1 MSEQARKPV
10 IVVTDSTSDLPRDVV
25 AQYRI
30 QVVPQILMLGDK
42 TWREGVDIDAPR
54 FYELLRSSSQ
64 FPKTSQPSA
73 AEFQDLFVRLSQDAS
88 GIVAILLSNDLSGTL
103 NSAHA
108 ARAALPDLPIEVID
122 SRSVSMQLGF
132 IVMAAARV
140 AAEGGDLQAVC
151 AAARAM
157 IGKVHVYFI
166 VDTLEYLHRG
176 GRIGGATRLV
186 GSALNLKPVLAVLD
200 GKIEPVARI
209 RTRRKALAKV
219 FELLQQEIPGGSRAH
234 MAVVNVAAPNE
245 AAELVQQVEAAFHP
259 VELLA
264 NDCGPVVGAHG
275 GPGTVAVI
283 YYVE

>member
-1 MSEQARKPV
+1 MNEQARKPV

-25 AQYRI
+25 SRYGI
-30 QVVPQILMLGDK
+30 QVVPQILMLGNQ

-54 FYELLRSSSQ
+54 FYELLRSSSL

-73 AEFQDLFVRLSQDAS
+73 AEFQDLFARLSQDAS
-88 GIVAILLSNDLSGTL
+88 GIAAIHLSSDLSGTL

-200 GKIEPVARI
+200 GKIEPIAKI

-219 FELLQQEIPGGSRAH
+219 FELLQEEIPAGSRAH

-245 AAELVQQVEAAFHP
+245 AAELFRQVEAAFHP

-275 GPGTVAVI
+275 GPGTVAVV
-283 YYVE
+283 YYLE